1 MKKNLGGIV
10 LVVTAVAAMSYGG
23 VLMASS
29 GQPQVAPTPTA
40 QVDTPATP
48 AQSGIQTLEITA
60 KGGYSPVSSELKAEA
75 PALLRVITNS
85 TFDCSSS
92 LTIPVLDYRTHLPMT
107 GTTEISIPPQP
118 VGTTLTGLCGIPS
131 AQMRLKEPQ
140 SLILHPR

>member
-10 LVVTAVAAMSYGG
+10 LVVTAVVAMSYGG

-29 GQPQVAPTPTA
+29 GQPQVTPMPVVR
-40 QVDTPATP
+40 VDTPAAP

-60 KGGYSPVSSELKAEA
+60 KGGYRPITSELRAEA
-75 PALLRVITNS
+75 PALLRIITNS

-92 LTIPVLDYRTHLPMT
+92 LTIPALDYRTHLPMT

-118 VGTTLTGLCGIPS
+118 VGTTLTGLCGMGMYSFTI
-131 AQMRLKEPQ
+131 RF
-140 SLILHPR
+140 I

>member
-1 MKKNLGGIV
+1 MKKDLGGIV
-10 LVVTAVAAMSYGG
+10 LVVTAVVAMSYGG

-29 GQPQVAPTPTA
+29 GQPQTAPAPTAP
-40 QVDTPATP
+40 VDAPVASS
-48 AQSGIQTLEITA
+48 QSGIQTLEITA

-92 LTIPVLDYRTHLPMT
+92 LTIPALGYRTHLPMT

-118 VGTTLTGLCGIPS
+118 AGTTLTGLCGMGMYS
-131 AQMRLKEPQ
+131 FDVTF
-140 SLILHPR
+140 SN

>member
-10 LVVTAVAAMSYGG
+10 LVVTAVVAMSYGG

-29 GQPQVAPTPTA
+29 GQPQVAPAPAAPVDMPAA
-40 QVDTPATP
+40 Q
-48 AQSGIQTLEITA
+48 AQSDIQTLEITA

-75 PALLRVITNS
+75 PAILHIITNS

-92 LTIPVLDYRTHLPMT
+92 LTIPALDYRTHLPMT

-118 VGTTLTGLCGIPS
+118 AGTTLTGLCGMGMYSFTIHFS
-131 AQMRLKEPQ
+131 
-140 SLILHPR
+140 